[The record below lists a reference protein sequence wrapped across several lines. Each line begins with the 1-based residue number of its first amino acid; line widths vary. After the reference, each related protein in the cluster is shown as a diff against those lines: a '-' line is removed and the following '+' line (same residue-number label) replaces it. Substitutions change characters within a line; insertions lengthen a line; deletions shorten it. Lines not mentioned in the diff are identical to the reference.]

1 MFKRILIANRNFGCG
16 SSREHAPQALM
27 RWGIAGFVAESF
39 AEIFFGNC
47 VALGLPCLM
56 ASAEGVGQLMSAV
69 EEDPSRE
76 LTIDVAAQTVRF
88 DDLSIEAT
96 LPVGLR
102 EQLIKGGG
110 DALGQLLTASGEIAA
125 RAESLPYIRGF
136 R

>member
-1 MFKRILIANRNFGCG
+1 M
-16 SSREHAPQALM
+16 
-27 RWGIAGFVAESF
+27 
-39 AEIFFGNC
+39 
-47 VALGLPCLM
+47 ALGLPCLM

-96 LPVGLR
+96 LPAGLR
-102 EQLIKGGG
+102 EQLIKGEW